1 MKEWKIIFYQTT
13 RGDKPVEEFIDKLD
27 FKKQTKIFSH
37 LELLKEYGLNLSA
50 TYLKKLAGTKKLWE
64 LRVSVYRI
72 FLSPIVKRNILL
84 IHMIV
89 KKSNKTPKKDL
100 RLAESRLKDFLKGGN
115 L

>member
-1 MKEWKIIFYQTT
+1 M
-13 RGDKPVEEFIDKLD
+13 
-27 FKKQTKIFSH
+27 
-37 LELLKEYGLNLSA
+37 ELLKEYGLNLPA
-50 TYLKKLAGTKKLWE
+50 AYLKKLTGTKKLFE
-64 LRVSVYRI
+64 LRVSAYRI
-72 FLSPIVKRNILL
+72 FLSPIIKRNILL